1 MLFVSIY
8 LSDFNENTTAFS
20 DPHSACRAA
29 LVPVLLNVKSCRP
42 YTWLGVKEGTCLP
55 FTWLQYKE
63 GRVCSLSW
71 LRYKEGRV
79 CSLQGYDTRKER
91 VCS

>member
-1 MLFVSIY
+1 MVRSQGRNVF
-8 LSDFNENTTAFS
+8 
-20 DPHSACRAA
+20 A
-29 LVPVLLNVKSCRP
+29 LYMVTIQGR
-42 YTWLGVKEGTCLP
+42 TCLLSIMVKIQGRNVFALYKDTIQGRTCLL
-55 FTWLQYKE
+55 FT
-63 GRVCSLSW
+63 W